1 VDPSRRQLIQ
11 ALATWVTCP
20 GIASSEEAGAA
31 PGAASAAQSAAGAA
45 QSAASAA
52 QSVAHRLSAP
62 GITLLLS
69 AHGQIVGIQL
79 GTQALDFMT
88 DGGTVLADCD
98 MTDAAAA
105 TPCADG
111 ALEFCRRYVHRKS
124 GDVCTVVD
132 RFSATDS
139 SIRWHLTITGDIA
152 PWSTS
157 IETRLRREPSPGTT
171 FWTAWDNAPGASPGW
186 NDPLVP
192 AAYAD
197 LDLRY
202 GGHVAEANAFCLP
215 LMTMLDAADDIA
227 LSLVQSPEDPLLDMH
242 LYTSRDGV
250 AVLSRHNHRISAIT
264 PVSFTMDLVPHAA
277 DWRAALGWMADR
289 YPDYVNPADPR
300 VRALDGCGAYSA
312 HRGRLDHDKL
322 RRMAFSLNWNAHF
335 DFPFLGM
342 MMPPVGRNTGWTSWA
357 GRSASLSR
365 MARYE
370 RSMHRAGFHVLEY
383 FVLTECGNGILPE
396 PPPRKAPIDA
406 DLWRDANDF
415 VHYAIPAAVVRASD
429 GGIQFSDWHDNVVV
443 DPAEPVWRE
452 QLLAQAWR
460 LVRELPDSD
469 GICIDRMDWL
479 TLYNVHRDDGQ
490 SWIDGA
496 PARSLLNSWRQT
508 GAEVAAI
515 MHGAG
520 KVVYANPLVRRLDT
534 VRFIDGFYDE
544 YADDPGVLNLCALLA
559 IRKPAIAWTRD
570 LEQLRPDPD
579 AFFQRHLHLGVF
591 PTVPFPGADH
601 TIAPGAWAERY
612 YLDYGP
618 LLAAM
623 RGKQWLLKAHAV
635 AVADGAARV
644 NVFEVPGGYAV
655 PITFA
660 SSERNISVILD
671 LPLVS
676 GAAGLRAQ
684 AWLPGESRPLPLRGD
699 WVNDK
704 WQVTVPTRRGCALL
718 AIGGSAG

>member
-1 VDPSRRQLIQ
+1 MDLSRRQLIQ
-11 ALATWVTCP
+11 GLATWVTCP
-20 GIASSEEAGAA
+20 GVA
-31 PGAASAAQSAAGAA
+31 PDVGAGAA
-45 QSAASAA
+45 QCTTDAAPSGVGAA
-52 QSVAHRLSAP
+52 ENVAHRLSAP
-62 GITLLLS
+62 GITVLLS
-69 AHGQIVGIQL
+69 AHGRIVGLRL
-79 GTQALDFMT
+79 GAQALDFMT
-88 DGGTVLADCD
+88 DGGTVLSDCD
-98 MTDAAAA
+98 MVDAAAA
-105 TPCADG
+105 TPGADG
-111 ALEFCRRYVHRKS
+111 ALEFRRHYVHRRT

-132 RFSATDS
+132 RFSATAS
-139 SIRWHLTITGDIA
+139 SIRWQLTITGGAA
-152 PWSTS
+152 PWTTA
-157 IETRLRREPSPGTT
+157 IETQLRRQPSPGIT
-171 FWTAWDNAPGASPGW
+171 FWTAWDNAPGATPGW

-192 AAYAD
+192 VPLAD
-197 LDLRY
+197 LHLRY
-202 GGHVAEANAFCLP
+202 GGHVAEASAFCLP
-215 LMTMLDAADDIA
+215 LMTILDTGNDIA

-242 LYTSRDGV
+242 LGTSRDGE
-250 AVLSRHNHRISAIT
+250 AVLSRHHHRISAT
-264 PVSFTMDLVPHAA
+264 TEVNFSMDLVPHAA

-289 YPDYVNPADPR
+289 YPDYFNPSNPHA
-300 VRALDGCGAYSA
+300 RAFDGCGAYSA
-312 HRGRLDHDKL
+312 HQGRLDNDTL

-342 MMPPVGRNTGWTSWA
+342 MIPPVGRTAGWTSWA
-357 GRSASLSR
+357 GRSASLGR
-365 MARYE
+365 MADYE
-370 RSMHRAGFHVLEY
+370 RSMHRAGFRVLEY
-383 FVLTECGNGILPE
+383 FVLTECGNGIVRV
-396 PPPRKAPIDA
+396 PPPRKARSDA

-415 VHYAIPAAVVRASD
+415 VHYAIPAAIIRARD
-429 GGIQFSDWHDNVVV
+429 GAMQFSDWHGNVVV

-452 QLLAQAWR
+452 QLLAQARR

-479 TLYNVHRDDGQ
+479 TLYNVHCDDGQ

-515 MHGAG
+515 MRGAG

-544 YADDPGVLNLCALLA
+544 YADNPGVLNLCALLA

-570 LEQLRPDPD
+570 LDSLRPDPD
-579 AFFQRHLHLGVF
+579 AYFQRHLHLGVF
-591 PTVPFPGADH
+591 PTVPYPGADH

-618 LLAAM
+618 LLATM

-655 PITFA
+655 PVTFA
-660 SSERNISVILD
+660 GSERDVTVTLA
-671 LPLVS
+671 LPAPKG
-676 GAAGLRAQ
+676 GAKLQAQ

-704 WQVTVPTRRGCALL
+704 WKLNVPTRRGCALL
-718 AIGGSAG
+718 AINGSAV